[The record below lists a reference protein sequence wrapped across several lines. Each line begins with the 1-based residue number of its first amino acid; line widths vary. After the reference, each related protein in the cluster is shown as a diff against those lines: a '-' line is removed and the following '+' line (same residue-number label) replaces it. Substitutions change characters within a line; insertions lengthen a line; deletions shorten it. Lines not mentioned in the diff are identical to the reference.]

1 MHTTQ
6 AFNVQSE
13 CSDFNGLR
21 NSEMEEISQM
31 KMLDVQS
38 KSELDVL
45 FAIEQVE
52 RMKMVHST
60 VKHAQQV

>member
-6 AFNVQSE
+6 AFGVQSE
-13 CSDFNGLR
+13 CSDLVCG
-21 NSEMEEISQM
+21 IPQM

>member
-13 CSDFNGLR
+13 CSDFNGLQ
-21 NSEMEEISQM
+21 NSKMEEISQM
-31 KMLDVQS
+31 EMLDVQS
-38 KSELDVL
+38 MSELDVL
-45 FAIEQVE
+45 FAMEPVE

-60 VKHAQQV
+60 VKHALQV

>member
-1 MHTTQ
+1 
-6 AFNVQSE
+6 
-13 CSDFNGLR
+13 
-21 NSEMEEISQM
+21 MEEISQM

-45 FAIEQVE
+45 FAMEPVE

-60 VKHAQQV
+60 VKHALQV

>member
-1 MHTTQ
+1 
-6 AFNVQSE
+6 
-13 CSDFNGLR
+13 
-21 NSEMEEISQM
+21 MEEILQM

-38 KSELDVL
+38 KSQLDVL